1 MKSML
6 KSLRV
11 VVDVTGAL
19 VFASGLLL
27 CVAHVTMSPR
37 KLEILVNSTGAFIKK
52 SLKHDPFAYANEP
65 DKFEKIVGHL
75 KLLSKAQYPAPTHGY
90 ELNDNAFGL
99 HLSFPDY
106 AMIDLLMNEIFIHKV
121 YAFQTNNPEPFIIDA
136 GSNIGVSILFFK
148 KMYPNARIV
157 GFEPSQKNFSF
168 LEKNINNNHLTQVN
182 VFNKALA
189 AREDQEIKL
198 YFPGTTHGTVIG
210 ASEAS
215 SDYEVAK
222 TVSLSNYINH
232 TVDLLKMDIEGA
244 EYEVFQDLF
253 DNDKLKF
260 VQKIIMEYH
269 VPECG
274 LAKLLAIFDQSGFH
288 YEIKNDFIYAYK
300 KQ

>member
-19 VFASGLLL
+19 VLVSGLLL
-27 CVAHVTMSPR
+27 CVAHVIMSPR

-52 SLKHDPFAYANEP
+52 SLRHDPFSYANEP

-148 KMYPNARIV
+148 KCIQM
-157 GFEPSQKNFSF
+157 
-168 LEKNINNNHLTQVN
+168 
-182 VFNKALA
+182 
-189 AREDQEIKL
+189 
-198 YFPGTTHGTVIG
+198 PG
-210 ASEAS
+210 
-215 SDYEVAK
+215 
-222 TVSLSNYINH
+222 
-232 TVDLLKMDIEGA
+232 
-244 EYEVFQDLF
+244 
-253 DNDKLKF
+253 
-260 VQKIIMEYH
+260 
-269 VPECG
+269 
-274 LAKLLAIFDQSGFH
+274 LLALNQAKRIFLF
-288 YEIKNDFIYAYK
+288 
-300 KQ
+300 